1 MIDKLK
7 NRSVQTICLIVL
19 YAICAPY
26 FSMHIHQSLYTI
38 SVFIKDTLIWLMP
51 ITVGIFIA
59 STIDS
64 FERKAPLFIL
74 ILVLFEGCSNLLSVW
89 YAYGSALIVS
99 SELPGFKIVVQQ
111 DDFAVL
117 WRMPFTKPGWWGAV
131 NGSIAGLII
140 GSVSAFIGPLKF
152 KASLRIAK
160 NTVEAILIKGFGSLI
175 PIFVIGFIAQIYK
188 TGMLDHIIVNYS
200 ILMLYLVIAL
210 IIYIFFIFL
219 VGNLFRLLP
228 TITNIRNLIPAGM
241 IALSSACS
249 LSTMPWTI
257 KGTAKNLKDPEL
269 AKAIIPATT
278 NIQQIG
284 DCLANAFLCFL
295 VYKSFFGI
303 NPDIIIWSTF
313 TLVFVVTRFAAAGVT
328 GGSTFLMLPIY
339 QHYLSFNDEMIAIML
354 TMNVI
359 LDPIIT
365 SCNVM
370 ANGGLAKIFENVWRM
385 VCGKED

>member
-1 MIDKLK
+1 M
-7 NRSVQTICLIVL
+7 
-19 YAICAPY
+19 
-26 FSMHIHQSLYTI
+26 
-38 SVFIKDTLIWLMP
+38 
-51 ITVGIFIA
+51 
-59 STIDS
+59 
-64 FERKAPLFIL
+64 
-74 ILVLFEGCSNLLSVW
+74 
-89 YAYGSALIVS
+89 
-99 SELPGFKIVVQQ
+99 
-111 DDFAVL
+111 
-117 WRMPFTKPGWWGAV
+117 
-131 NGSIAGLII
+131 
-140 GSVSAFIGPLKF
+140 
-152 KASLRIAK
+152 
-160 NTVEAILIKGFGSLI
+160 
-175 PIFVIGFIAQIYK
+175 
-188 TGMLDHIIVNYS
+188 
-200 ILMLYLVIAL
+200 
-210 IIYIFFIFL
+210 
-219 VGNLFRLLP
+219 GNLFRLLP